1 MPKASWG
8 NLEGA
13 DSIWEDELDD
23 YPIYE
28 GDLPPK
34 GVYRLVLKSLRLKK
48 NKNDDPM
55 LNALLLINEPAGSKK
70 SQYNGKDVWA
80 NLNVTRQGAPWVNNF
95 ISALVPENKVAAVR
109 KAFWGQKVMVDKE
122 EPPNVLSIGAV
133 KIETG
138 KLLISAQCGH
148 KTYNGDSDLDAK
160 RFFRPSDT
168 TLNEDASAANE
179 AEDEDEWEDETAAEE
194 SEEEELGED
203 SADDDEEYDARV
215 DELEAMT
222 RPQLLKA
229 AREAGVSVKKGTP
242 ETKIIDSI
250 LDYEFPGEE
259 PEEDEEPE
267 PEEDEEEEVEPEP
280 EPPKATRT
288 RRARPV
294 AAAKAEEPP
303 AARPRTGTRRRKG
316 AQEPPF

>member
-8 NLEGA
+8 NIESA
-13 DSIWEDELDD
+13 DSIWADELDD
-23 YPIYE
+23 FPVYD

-55 LNALLLINEPAGSKK
+55 LNALLIINEPAGSKK

-95 ISALVPENKVAAVR
+95 ISALVPENKVPAVR
-109 KAFWGQKVMVDKE
+109 KAFWAQKVMVDKE

-133 KIETG
+133 KIEAG

-148 KTYNGDSDLDAK
+148 KVYNGDTDLDAK

-168 TLNEDASAANE
+168 TLNEDGAPAAS
-179 AEDEDEWEDETAAEE
+179 AEDEEEEWEDETETEGAATDEE
-194 SEEEELGED
+194 FEE
-203 SADDDEEYDARV
+203 ADEEYDARV
-215 DELEAMT
+215 EELEAMT
-222 RPQLLKA
+222 RAELLRAAKA
-229 AREAGVSVKKGTP
+229 AGVSVKRGTP
-242 ETKIIDSI
+242 ESDIIDD
-250 LDYEFPGEE
+250 LLEAEFPEGDEDEE
-259 PEEDEEPE
+259 EEPE
-267 PEEDEEEEVEPEP
+267 PEEEEEEEIEPEP

-288 RRARPV
+288 RRTR
-294 AAAKAEEPP
+294 AAAAPKAEEPP
-303 AARPRTGTRRRKG
+303 ARARTGTRRRKAG
-316 AQEPPF
+316 NEPPF

>member
-23 YPIYE
+23 FPVYD

-34 GVYRLVLKSLRLKK
+34 GVYRLVLKTLRLKK

-55 LNALLLINEPAGSKK
+55 LNALLIINEPPSSKK

-109 KAFWGQKVMVDKE
+109 KAFWAQKVMVDKE

-133 KIETG
+133 KIEAG
-138 KLLISAQCGH
+138 ELLISAQCGH
-148 KTYNGDSDLDAK
+148 KTYNNDIDLDAK

-168 TLNEDASAANE
+168 TLNESDAPAAE
-179 AEDEDEWEDETAAEE
+179 DGDEDEWEDETGEAAE
-194 SEEEELGED
+194 G
-203 SADDDEEYDARV
+203 DDEEYDARAE
-215 DELEAMT
+215 ELEAMT
-222 RPQLLKA
+222 RPELLRAAKA
-229 AREAGVSVKKGTP
+229 AGVSVKRGTP
-242 ETKIIDSI
+242 ESEIIDDV
-250 LDYEFPGEE
+250 LDVEFP
-259 PEEDEEPE
+259 PEDEDEEPE
-267 PEEDEEEEVEPEP
+267 PEEEEEEEVEPEP

-288 RRARPV
+288 RRARP
-294 AAAKAEEPP
+294 AAAPKAEEPP
-303 AARPRTGTRRRKG
+303 ARARTGTRRRKG
-316 AQEPPF
+316 SEPPF

>member
-23 YPIYE
+23 FPVYD

-34 GVYRLVLKSLRLKK
+34 GVYRLVLKTLRLKK

-55 LNALLLINEPAGSKK
+55 LNALLIINEPASSKK

-109 KAFWGQKVMVDKE
+109 KAFWAQKVMVDKE

-133 KIETG
+133 KIEAG

-148 KTYNGDSDLDAK
+148 KTYNGDTDLDAK

-168 TLNEDASAANE
+168 TLNESDAPV
-179 AEDEDEWEDETAAEE
+179 AEDGDEDEWEDETAEE
-194 SEEEELGED
+194 TEEEPAEG
-203 SADDDEEYDARV
+203 DDEEYDARV
-215 DELEAMT
+215 EKLEAMT
-222 RPQLLKA
+222 RAELLRAAKA
-229 AREAGVSVKKGTP
+229 AGVSVKRGTP
-242 ETKIIDSI
+242 ESDIIDDV
-250 LDYEFPGEE
+250 LEAEFPEDEAEE
-259 PEEDEEPE
+259 GLEDEEEPE
-267 PEEDEEEEVEPEP
+267 PEEEEEEEVEPEP

-288 RRARPV
+288 RRARP
-294 AAAKAEEPP
+294 AAAPKAEEPP
-303 AARPRTGTRRRKG
+303 ARARTGTRRRKG
-316 AQEPPF
+316 SEPPF

>member
-13 DSIWEDELDD
+13 DSIWEDELEDFPVYD
-23 YPIYE
+23 GE
-28 GDLPPK
+28 LPPK
-34 GVYRLVLKSLRLKK
+34 GVYRLVLKTLRLKK

-55 LNALLLINEPAGSKK
+55 LNALLIINEPAGSKK

-109 KAFWGQKVMVDKE
+109 KAFWAQKVMVDKE

-133 KIETG
+133 KIEAG

-148 KTYNGDSDLDAK
+148 KTYNGDTDLDAK

-168 TLNEDASAANE
+168 TLNEDGATPAADG
-179 AEDEDEWEDETAAEE
+179 DEDEWEEETEAEE
-194 SEEEELGED
+194 AETED
-203 SADDDEEYDARV
+203 PAEDADDEYDARAE
-215 DELEAMT
+215 ELEAMT
-222 RPQLLKA
+222 RAELLRAAKA
-229 AREAGVSVKKGTP
+229 AGVSVKRGTP
-242 ETKIIDSI
+242 ESDIIDDI
-250 LDYEFPGEE
+250 LEAEFPEDGELDEDEDEDE
-259 PEEDEEPE
+259 PEEE
-267 PEEDEEEEVEPEP
+267 EEEEVEPEP

-288 RRARPV
+288 RRARP
-294 AAAKAEEPP
+294 AAASKAEEPP
-303 AARPRTGTRRRKG
+303 ARARTGTRRRKG
-316 AQEPPF
+316 DEPPF